1 MSESDAQS
9 LIEQYEQAAIR
20 HGNATSTQAANTA
33 AEKIASIYRTLHEQ
47 DVRAMLLP
55 LLGSPEPSVQS
66 WAASHILEFS
76 PDAAIPVL
84 EGLANGP
91 PGAVRADA
99 SMTLREWRAERRRAA
114 SADDAVGR

>member
-9 LIEQYEQAAIR
+9 LIEQYEQAAMR
-20 HGNATSTQAANTA
+20 HGNARSARAANTA
-33 AEKIASIYRTLHEQ
+33 AEKIESIYRVLRAQ
-47 DVRAMLLP
+47 DVQAMLLP
-55 LLGSPEPSVQS
+55 LLESPNPSVQS
-66 WAASHILEFS
+66 WAASHLLEFE

-99 SMTLREWRAERRRAA
+99 SMTLREWRA
-114 SADDAVGR
+114 GRFPLP